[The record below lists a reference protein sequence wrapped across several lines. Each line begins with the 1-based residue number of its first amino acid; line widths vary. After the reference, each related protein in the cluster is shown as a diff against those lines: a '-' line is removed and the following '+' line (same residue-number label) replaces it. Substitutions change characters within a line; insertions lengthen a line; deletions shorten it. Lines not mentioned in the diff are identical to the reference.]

1 MSETS
6 IPTPP
11 APDTETEVER
21 DIEFIYDENAELDP
35 PYDVIIHNDDV
46 TPMDFVVLVLFHLFK
61 LALRDAERVMWQAHT
76 RGQAYVATLSFEEAK
91 YRVLQAH
98 RAARAQSYPLT
109 FTIERQ

>member
-1 MSETS
+1 MISET
-6 IPTPP
+6 PL
-11 APDTETEVER
+11 APDIETEVER
-21 DIEFIYDENAELDP
+21 DIEFIYDADAELDP

-61 LALRDAERVMWQAHT
+61 LALPDAERVMWEAHR
-76 RGQAYVATLSFEEAK
+76 RGQAYVTTLSFEEAK

-109 FTIERQ
+109 FTIEPQ

>member
-1 MSETS
+1 MMQTK
-6 IPTPP
+6 ITPEIEIT
-11 APDTETEVER
+11 PDEETELEPLYR
-21 DIEFIYDENAELDP
+21 
-35 PYDVIIHNDDV
+35 VIIHNDDV